1 MGLKIANMKKFFEM
15 AIDNVIEYG
24 DTDLFPYPVANHI
37 LFDEKQEVMQLL
49 TKIHKD
55 FDSYKNKLQPINNK
69 TLVASN
75 YTGFRLATQIDPIWN
90 VYLLS
95 LVLSI
100 SSEIEKR
107 RLDKSL
113 NKIFSYRIE
122 YDKST
127 KQIFDKN
134 CGWNTFQKEAFN
146 KTKTYK
152 YILNTD
158 ISDFYSRI
166 YHHRLENCLQDA
178 AEEKQIIHNIMEL
191 LSIITN
197 GDSYGLPVGGP
208 AARILAEIVLND
220 IDQLLYNNNIDFIRF
235 VDDYYIFSNTQEE
248 AYNNLIFLSD
258 KLIFNQGLALQK
270 SKTRIITSNEFK
282 ESYSK
287 FNFNEENDTFELKNQ
302 KKYLLSLNL
311 HFDPYSQTAEEDYE
325 KLKKEIKKIDIEQI
339 LANELNKT
347 RAHSPLMKQ
356 LIKAVKMLPEQ
367 QKNSATLSLLDNLES
382 LFPLI
387 PNVLILIKD
396 IFDELDENTKIK
408 VQEIL
413 RHNIKSSYLFKII
426 PNIAYAIRILAKYQ
440 STENKIFLTELYKN
454 VPMAIKKDIIFI
466 FANWNNQPQ
475 LRDWKCNYTALE
487 PWEKRAFIV
496 ASYFMNDD
504 GKHWRQ
510 NNKEAFDEISLL
522 YNNWAKNKTE
532 TNPNWRIDL

>member
-1 MGLKIANMKKFFEM
+1 MGLKIADMKKFFEM
-15 AIDNVIEYG
+15 AIDNIIEYG
-24 DTDLFPYPVANHI
+24 DTDIFPYPVANRI
-37 LFDEKQEVMQLL
+37 LFDEKSEVIKIL
-49 TKIHKD
+49 TAIHKD
-55 FDSYKNKLQPINNK
+55 FDNYKNKLQPINNK

-107 RLDKSL
+107 RLEKSL
-113 NKIFSYRIE
+113 NKIFSYRID

-127 KQIFDKN
+127 KQVFDKN
-134 CGWNTFQKEAFN
+134 FGWNAFQKEAFS
-146 KTKTYK
+146 KTESYN

-178 AEEKQIIHNIMEL
+178 TNEKQIIHNIMEL

-220 IDQLLYNNNIDFIRF
+220 IDQLLYNNNIDFVRF
-235 VDDYYIFSNTQEE
+235 VDDYYIFSKTQEE
-248 AYNNLIFLSD
+248 AYNNLIFLSN
-258 KLIFNQGLALQK
+258 KLIFNQGLTLQK
-270 SKTRIITSNEFK
+270 SKTRIITSSEFK
-282 ESYSK
+282 ESFSK

-356 LIKAVKMLPEQ
+356 LIKAVKILPEQ

-413 RHNIKSSYLFKII
+413 RYNIKSSYLFKII

-522 YNNWAKNKTE
+522 YNMWAKHKTE

>member
-122 YDKST
+122 YVKST

>member
-1 MGLKIANMKKFFEM
+1 MGLKIADMKKFFEM
-15 AIDNVIEYG
+15 AIDNIIEYG
-24 DTDLFPYPVANHI
+24 DTDIFPYPVANRI
-37 LFDEKQEVMQLL
+37 LFDEKSEVIKIL
-49 TKIHKD
+49 TAIHKD
-55 FDSYKNKLQPINNK
+55 FDNYKNKLQPINNK

-107 RLDKSL
+107 RLEKSL
-113 NKIFSYRIE
+113 NKIFSYRID

-127 KQIFDKN
+127 KQVFDKN
-134 CGWNTFQKEAFN
+134 FGWNAFQKEAFS
-146 KTKTYK
+146 KTESYN

-178 AEEKQIIHNIMEL
+178 TNEKQIIHNIMEL

-220 IDQLLYNNNIDFIRF
+220 IDQLLYNNNIDFVRF
-235 VDDYYIFSNTQEE
+235 VDDYYIFSKTQEE
-248 AYNNLIFLSD
+248 AYNNLIFLSN
-258 KLIFNQGLALQK
+258 KLIFNQGLTLQK
-270 SKTRIITSNEFK
+270 SKTRIITSSEFK
-282 ESYSK
+282 ESFSK

-356 LIKAVKMLPEQ
+356 LIKAVKILPEQ
-367 QKNSATLSLLDNLES
+367 QKNSATLSLLYNLES

-413 RHNIKSSYLFKII
+413 RYNIKSSYLFKII

-522 YNNWAKNKTE
+522 YNMWAKHKTE
-532 TNPNWRIDL
+532 ANPNWRIDL

>member
-122 YDKST
+122 YVKST

-440 STENKIFLTELYKN
+440 STENKIFLTELYKRLISSK
-454 VPMAIKKDIIFI
+454 A
-466 FANWNNQPQ
+466 
-475 LRDWKCNYTALE
+475 
-487 PWEKRAFIV
+487 
-496 ASYFMNDD
+496 
-504 GKHWRQ
+504 
-510 NNKEAFDEISLL
+510 SLL
-522 YNNWAKNKTE
+522 FCLQCLPSSFIK
-532 TNPNWRIDL
+532 